1 MTRKQMTFLTTLLA
15 IITFTFVGCRH
26 NKGQTFESFISR
38 LDNIDLPYSYDSSIP
53 LRQTKSF
60 NGLDNLFFEDGPT
73 LHDYI
78 GYFKGDSN
86 NIHILTVHSGDF
98 FEDLCISTFDNE
110 GNLLNR
116 VSPSFDDCVGQV
128 PLDNNFKSCKETI
141 SINQDKKII
150 CTYFKTVLNIN
161 KKDSLIMD
169 TKTFH
174 LTTAGRLEKE

>member
-1 MTRKQMTFLTTLLA
+1 MTRKQTTFLTTLWA
-15 IITFTFVGCRH
+15 IITLTFVGCRQ

-53 LRQTKSF
+53 LRQTKSL

-98 FEDLCISTFDNE
+98 FEDLCISTFDRE

-116 VSPSFDDCVGQV
+116 VSPSFDDCVGHV
-128 PLDNNFKSCKETI
+128 PLDFKSCEEKI
-141 SINQDKKII
+141 IINKDKKIV
-150 CTYFKTVLNIN
+150 CTSFKIVLNIS
-161 KKDSLIMD
+161 KKDSLIKD

-174 LTTAGRLEKE
+174 LTTNGSLEKE